1 MVEYRFSTNI
11 GGAPLLIDLVT
22 LVLSFLIVYAL
33 VPLMRKV
40 ALRTGF
46 VDLPTDRKAHKAPL
60 PMLGGA
66 AMMIGFTLV
75 TVTLHHFLINTFPK
89 TDKPFLGLIIGS
101 VVMFIVGMI
110 DDYAKTRKRE
120 FPAWP
125 KFIAQMI
132 AASILIYCGATIK
145 GVQNPFQPG
154 SYIAFASW
162 VSDLLTILWVV
173 GIINVFNFLDGLD
186 GLAGGIAAMSA
197 TTLLVISTLKG
208 DWSSAVLAAA
218 LIGVTLAFLRFNFY
232 PARIIMGD
240 AGSTFLGFVLATIA
254 ITGAFK
260 SATVISIFVPVL
272 ALGVPIFDAIYVV
285 LKRMK
290 EKRPV
295 YKADRSHGH
304 YRLMAAGLTQIQTVS
319 VMYLAALGFSIISIA
334 IVVWNH

>member
-1 MVEYRFSTNI
+1 MFVDF
-11 GGAPLLIDLVT
+11 VT

-33 VPLMRKV
+33 IPVMRRI

-66 AMMIGFTLV
+66 AMMIGFILV
-75 TVTLHHFLINTFPK
+75 TVTIRHFMIDTSLKP
-89 TDKPFLGLIIGS
+89 DKPFLGLIIGS
-101 VVMFIVGMI
+101 ILMFIVGMI
-110 DDYAKTRKRE
+110 DDYAKTRKRD

-132 AASILIYCGATIK
+132 AAAVLIFCGATIK
-145 GVQNPFQPG
+145 GIQDPIHPV
-154 SYIAFASW
+154 YYVTFASW

-173 GIINVFNFLDGLD
+173 GIVNVFNFLDGLD

-197 TTLLVISTLKG
+197 TTLLIISTLKG

-240 AGSTFLGFVLATIA
+240 AGSTFLGFVLASIA
-254 ITGAFK
+254 LTGAFK

-285 LKRMK
+285 FKRMK

-319 VMYLAALGFSIISIA
+319 VMYLVALGFSIISIA
-334 IVVWNH
+334 IVIWNH